1 MRIYYL
7 FFINDYIYKQTK
19 NNQLGLYKLFE
30 NIYFMKD
37 KDAKLGKKVLE
48 KIITKINRDNLNRFI
63 KNIHKNDMNYI
74 NFNYTHI
81 LNDFFINENT
91 KMAIYHTYIKIKTNV
106 NFPMFLKDIKNYKNV
121 FVCDFVNLDY
131 FYLKDT
137 FTTVK

>member
-81 LNDFFINENT
+81 LNDF
-91 KMAIYHTYIKIKTNV
+91 
-106 NFPMFLKDIKNYKNV
+106 L
-121 FVCDFVNLDY
+121 
-131 FYLKDT
+131 
-137 FTTVK
+137 

>member
-106 NFPMFLKDIKNYKNV
+106 NFPMFLRDIKNYKNV